1 VIDIFKTPDCVYI
14 VSEFVRYGNL
24 RDLLK
29 RFRGSIS
36 TNDVLILIDLIIEA
50 VDDITHKYKL

>member
-1 VIDIFKTPDCVYI
+1 MLDIFKTTDCVYI

-36 TNDVLILIDLIIEA
+36 TNDVLTLIYLIIEA
-50 VDDITHKYKL
+50 VDNITHKYKL